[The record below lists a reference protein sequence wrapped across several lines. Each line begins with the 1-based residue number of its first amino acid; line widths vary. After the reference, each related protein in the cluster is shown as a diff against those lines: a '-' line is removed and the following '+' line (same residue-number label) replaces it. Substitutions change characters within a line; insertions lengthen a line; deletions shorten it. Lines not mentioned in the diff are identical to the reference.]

1 MNPRKSRMLGNLQVK
16 PCMLPNLAWLITAEV
31 PYGKFLRMSN
41 YQGSSKPKNL
51 FVFSN
56 NAPQNKAVAVN
67 KKRKIHF
74 LPDTSALTCALI
86 QADASIGS
94 VLRLHCS
101 LSSVPMFLQ
110 VPPSETANRLP
121 ANWRLSIQDVFRH
134 SVTLHFSDKLKQ
146 SGRCMLVESSS
157 VWDVRFPSS
166 KALGGYSTQF

>member
-1 MNPRKSRMLGNLQVK
+1 MKSSLEWATIKLLWTKEFVCFFQQCTTK
-16 PCMLPNLAWLITAEV
+16 QSYCSE
-31 PYGKFLRMSN
+31 YGK
-41 YQGSSKPKNL
+41 KNL
-51 FVFSN
+51 
-56 NAPQNKAVAVN
+56 
-67 KKRKIHF
+67 F
-74 LPDTSALTCALI
+74 LPDTSALTRALI
-86 QADASIGS
+86 RADASIAS

-101 LSSVPMFLQ
+101 LSYGLHCSFLCFCRY
-110 VPPSETANRLP
+110 PPLKQQTANRLP